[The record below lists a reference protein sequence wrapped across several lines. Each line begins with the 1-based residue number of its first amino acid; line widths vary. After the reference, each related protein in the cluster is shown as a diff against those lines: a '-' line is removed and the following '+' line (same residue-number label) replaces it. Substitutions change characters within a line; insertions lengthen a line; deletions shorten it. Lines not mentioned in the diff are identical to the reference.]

1 MKTPIYFFLFAI
13 TLLFHSC
20 GTGESV
26 DSAQASDSNATEA
39 PQINEG
45 HNSEGSLD
53 WMGTYAGILPCSDCE
68 ELQAE
73 VTLGENGRFS
83 RKLIYKGKSKT
94 PLLSMGMFEWNE
106 AGSEVTLK
114 SFKGNNQ
121 VFKVGESR
129 LIYQLP
135 EGGSREFFLSKV
147 QVEEDDAV

>member
-26 DSAQASDSNATEA
+26 DSAQVSDSNATEA
-39 PQINEG
+39 PQIDDG

-73 VTLGENGRFS
+73 VTLRENGRFS

-121 VFKVGESR
+121 VFKMGENR
-129 LIYQLP
+129 LIYQLS
-135 EGGSREFFLSKV
+135 EGGSGEFFLSKV
-147 QVEEDDAV
+147 QVTQEDAV